1 MDAARELD
9 NVLYDAGLLFCK
21 TGASSIS
28 TVIDIPTGI
37 AYIPVRVDIR
47 YATQA
52 DTKVKKELQE

>member
-52 DTKVKKELQE
+52 DTKIKK